1 VIRGLHSLLAK
12 VAGSADT
19 AQLVARKNLEI
30 RPYSARRPALLGGCL
45 VLAALL
51 AGCQADRRYEDVP
64 QSVCSSGEIWT
75 YSDKDSPLMNPGR
88 SCVTC
93 HAENDDEEHAP
104 FYKVAGTVMQALHES
119 DDCRGAPQMT
129 IELTDA
135 NDTKWVMVGNSVGN
149 FWLDPAAEVAMPYTA
164 RIIDQ
169 HGNERVKQMPVSD
182 GDCASCHTREG
193 ANGASGRLLPPEVP

>member
-1 VIRGLHSLLAK
+1 MDTRAVDTPRL
-12 VAGSADT
+12 VAG
-19 AQLVARKNLEI
+19 KNSES
-30 RPYSARRPALLGGCL
+30 RAYSPRRQALLCGCL
-45 VLAALL
+45 VIAGQVL

-88 SCVTC
+88 SCVKC

-104 FYKVAGTVMQALHES
+104 FYKFAGTVMTALHES

-135 NDTKWVMVGNSVGN
+135 NATKWVIVGNSAGN
-149 FWLDPAAEVAMPYTA
+149 FWLDPTAEVVLPYTA
-164 RIIDQ
+164 RIIDE
-169 HGNERVKQMPVSD
+169 HGNERVKQVAVSD
-182 GDCASCHTREG
+182 GDCASCHTRDG